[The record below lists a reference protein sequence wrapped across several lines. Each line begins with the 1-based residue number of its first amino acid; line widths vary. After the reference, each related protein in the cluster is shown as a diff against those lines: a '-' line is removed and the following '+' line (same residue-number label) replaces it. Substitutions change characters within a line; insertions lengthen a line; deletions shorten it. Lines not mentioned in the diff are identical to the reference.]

1 MQDGRVIVKSSDKMR
16 STGGRN
22 GKPLQNYCSEN
33 PMNSMKRQI
42 DLTLEDQ
49 PSTGQKVS
57 NMLLGKSRGQLLMAP
72 ERMKWLGQAGNVT
85 LMDLSGGKSKVQC
98 YKKNIA

>member
-1 MQDGRVIVKSSDKMR
+1 MW

-22 GKPLQNYCSEN
+22 GKPLQNYCSEK

-42 DLTLEDQ
+42 DLTMQDQ

-57 NMLLGKSRGQLLMAP
+57 NMLLGKSRGQLLIAT
-72 ERMKWLGQAGNVT
+72 ERMKRLDQSRNDIQLRIYLVV
-85 LMDLSGGKSKVQC
+85 KV
-98 YKKNIA
+98 KFEAVKNNIA